1 MKHLMILFSFIFLLA
16 SCGQKSASSPVS
28 LKLFQGYAAVSIPSG
43 GLYLVAENDLG
54 KRFSKQI
61 INTDEELIL
70 PNGVWKFMALSWD
83 GPSVFEGTTR
93 CDTLSAKLDGSDTS
107 VSFNLSNSKCA
118 NAEFFGAAFGSTPYS
133 FSHINCESS
142 ANVPSSNP
150 TGTECQSSAGDA
162 LSYQLVLMNH
172 NPLNGFGESSL
183 LSCSNFSSSVSNT
196 AHKIPNSTYFPFKVK
211 LFKQANCGG
220 VAHELTPYK
229 GFSIYGN
236 FFISAGAS
244 KVIFYSVLG
253 NPLPVQ
259 SGLLNWFDAN
269 YSANLTMAS
278 LNVTAMTD
286 RMDSTL
292 ILSSTAGSY
301 PTRTTLSNG
310 KQALVFGST
319 TYLSGT
325 IPSPLQPNYTGL
337 SHLSI
342 VIAAKANNA
351 NDNVRMLFR
360 KFDGSSQRDFEL
372 YQGASDFVTAG
383 STGSN
388 FTYGGSQLFEV
399 AGKKD
404 IFTFIIANDPK
415 TLELYDRNGSLINQ
429 NLSPASGV
437 TNLGTILKIG
447 DATGAFEGEIYEIL
461 VFNRQLSNAEM
472 ISVSN
477 YLKNK
482 WGI

>member
-1 MKHLMILFSFIFLLA
+1 MKHLMILFTLIFLLA

-28 LKLFQGYAAVSIPSG
+28 LKLFQGYAAVSIPNG
-43 GLYLVAENDLG
+43 GLYLVAENELG

-61 INTDEELIL
+61 VNVDEELIL
-70 PNGVWKFMALSWD
+70 PNGAWKFMALSWD

-93 CDTLSAKLDGSDTS
+93 CDTVSAKLDGSDAS
-107 VSFNLSNSKCA
+107 VSFNLANSKCA
-118 NAEFFGAAFGSTPYS
+118 NAEFFGSAFGSTPYS

-142 ANVPSSNP
+142 TNIPSVSP
-150 TGTECQSSAGDA
+150 TGTECQSSPGDA

-172 NPLNGFGESSL
+172 NPLNGFVESNL
-183 LSCSNFSSSVSNT
+183 LSCSNFTSSVSNT

-229 GFSIYGN
+229 GFSISGN
-236 FFISAGAS
+236 FFINTGAS

-259 SGLLNWFDAN
+259 TGLLNWFDAN

-286 RMDSTL
+286 RKNSTL
-292 ILSSTAGSY
+292 ILNSTAGSY

-360 KFDGSSQRDFEL
+360 KVDASVNRDFEL

-404 IFTFIIANDPK
+404 IFTFVIANDPK

-429 NLSPASGV
+429 NLSPDSGV

-447 DATGAFEGEIYEIL
+447 DPSYSFEGEIYEIL